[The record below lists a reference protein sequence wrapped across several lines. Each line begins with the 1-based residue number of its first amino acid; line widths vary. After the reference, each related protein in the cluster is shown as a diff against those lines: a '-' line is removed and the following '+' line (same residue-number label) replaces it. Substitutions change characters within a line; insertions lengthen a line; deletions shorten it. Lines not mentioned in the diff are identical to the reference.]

1 MKQSP
6 IECISTP
13 NPYFEHDVNAY
24 VIHGD
29 PLTLV
34 DTGIGTEE
42 AWAALVQGLAGI
54 SVRVEDIQ
62 QIILTHKHPDHFG
75 LARRI
80 QRNCQARVLIHEADR
95 EYILRF
101 EEEYDQ
107 WVSLTEDRLRRWGA
121 PEEVIEETRPALQ
134 ATDQMAESVEAEPL
148 HEGLQLRVSG
158 TNLEVVQ
165 TPGHT
170 RGSVCLRYG
179 NALLTGDHVL
189 PQYTPNIGGS
199 DGGRHGILQQFL
211 DSLERVRPVSSEG
224 LEVLP
229 GHGPP
234 IPDLAARVDFMVEHH
249 RRRSQTILEILSD
262 ENSQTTWDVASRLF
276 GELQGIHVLLGLG
289 EVDAH
294 FECLEDQ
301 GRIRLSDGSYS
312 LS

>member
-13 NPYFEHDVNAY
+13 NPYFEQDVNAY
-24 VIHGD
+24 VIRGD

-34 DTGIGTEE
+34 DTGISTEE
-42 AWAALVQGLAGI
+42 AWASLLQGLAGI
-54 SVRVEDIQ
+54 SLRVEDIQ

-80 QRNCQARVLIHEADR
+80 QRTSGARVLIHEADR
-95 EYILRF
+95 DYILRF

-107 WVSLTEDRLRRWGA
+107 WVSSTADRLRRWGA
-121 PEEVIEETRPALQ
+121 PEEVIEEARPDLQ
-134 ATDQMAESVEAEPL
+134 ATDQMAESVDAEPL
-148 HEGLQLRVSG
+148 REGQQLPVNG
-158 TNLEVVQ
+158 TNLNVLP

-170 RGSVCLRYG
+170 RGSICLRYG

-189 PQYTPNIGGS
+189 PRYTPNIGGS
-199 DGGRHGILQQFL
+199 ERGGHGILQQFL
-211 DSLERVRPVSSEG
+211 DSLERVRSVSGEG

-234 IPDLAARVDFMVEHH
+234 ISDLAARVDFMVEHH
-249 RRRSQTILEILSD
+249 RRRSRTILKILAD
-262 ENSQTTWDVASRLF
+262 EHSQTTWDVASRLF

-294 FECLEDQ
+294 FEYLEAQ
-301 GRIRLSDGSYS
+301 GRIRSWDGRYS
-312 LS
+312 LA

>member
-24 VIHGD
+24 VIRGD
-29 PLTLV
+29 PLTLI

-42 AWAALVQGLAGI
+42 AWAALLQGLTGI
-54 SVRVEDIQ
+54 SLRVEDIQ

-80 QRNCQARVLIHEADR
+80 QRTSRARVLIHEADR
-95 EYILRF
+95 EYVLHF

-107 WVSLTEDRLRRWGA
+107 WVSSTEDRLRSGGA
-121 PEEVIEETRPALQ
+121 PEEVIEKTRPALQ
-134 ATDQMAESVEAEPL
+134 ATEQMAESVDAEPL
-148 HEGLQLRVSG
+148 HEGQRISVNG
-158 TNLEVVQ
+158 ANLEVLQ

-170 RGSVCLRYG
+170 RGSICLRYG

-189 PQYTPNIGGS
+189 PQYTPNVGGS
-199 DGGRHGILQQFL
+199 DRGGHGILQQFL
-211 DSLERVRPVSSEG
+211 DSLERVRSVSSEG

-234 IPDLAARVDFMVEHH
+234 ILDLAARVDFMVEHH

-294 FECLEDQ
+294 FEYLEDQ
-301 GRIRLSDGSYS
+301 GQIRSFGGCYS
-312 LS
+312 LA